1 MNHFFEYCR
10 FSTAPRRLLTDAGG
24 VKAGFADRARESG
37 GKLFGC
43 WRSLVGLGLARDE
56 GIALTAWPDKAAAR
70 AATPAKFDGLDATEQ
85 HVIEATVRPTGD
97 APPTYEGVYVF
108 RWFDIDAADW
118 EAFRDISDAAWP
130 NMEDVFDVNI
140 CGFWRSLDTV
150 APAAK
155 VLLQTRYADL
165 SVWEASRWWNNPVA
179 EADESMSR
187 FKKRNE
193 IIKATVAYPSLP
205 IL

>member
-1 MNHFFEYCR
+1 MNRFFEYCR
-10 FSTAPRRLLTDAGG
+10 YSTAPRLLQSDAGS
-24 VKAGFADRARESG
+24 VKSRFADRAQENG

-56 GIALTAWPDKAAAR
+56 GIALTAWPDEAAAR
-70 AATPAKFDGLDATEQ
+70 ATATPRFEGLNSTER
-85 HVIEATVRPTGD
+85 HFLEATVRPTD
-97 APPTYEGVYVF
+97 DTPPNYKGVYVF
-108 RWFDIDAADW
+108 RWFDIDTEDW
-118 EAFRDISDAAWP
+118 EAFQDISDTAWP

-140 CGFWRSLDTV
+140 CGFWRSLDTA
-150 APAAK
+150 APATK

-179 EADESMSR
+179 EADDSMLR

-205 IL
+205 IF

>member
-1 MNHFFEYCR
+1 MNRFFEYCR

-24 VKAGFADRARESG
+24 VKAIFEKRARESG

-56 GIALTAWPDKAAAR
+56 GIALTAWPDEAAAR
-70 AATPAKFDGLDATEQ
+70 AVAPAAFDGLDATER
-85 HVIEATVRPTGD
+85 HVIEATVRPVSD